1 MEKMSDAIKT
11 LKERIKERDNLI
23 INYKEEKRLIDE

>member
-1 MEKMSDAIKT
+1 MSDAIKT